1 MKAQGILYFI
11 SYLQRKYWIII
22 IGIIVISFMISA
34 LNVMSAK
41 KKATDTS
48 VSVPKMKPYISL
60 YPSVTEVHYPKAF
73 VEGLTGKMDSN
84 SLNLNWVLT
93 TDDTLEEIKK
103 FYLSDMQARGYKILK
118 KSDTLIRAEK
128 GEMVL
133 KVIFA
138 NKDDGKRH
146 IYIIIFNKK
155 MLQPSKNLKNTKV
168 SY

>member
-1 MKAQGILYFI
+1 MKPQSILYFI
-11 SYLQRKYWIII
+11 NYLQRKYWLII
-22 IGIIVISFMISA
+22 IGMIVISFIISA
-34 LNVMSAK
+34 FNVMSAT

-48 VSVPKMKPYISL
+48 VSVPKMKPYISI

-73 VEGLTGKMDSN
+73 VEGLTKKMNYN
-84 SLNLNWVLT
+84 SLNLNWVLK

-103 FYLSDMQARGYKILK
+103 FYLNDLKERGYKILI
-118 KSDTLIRAEK
+118 KSDTLIRAQK

-133 KVIFA
+133 KVAFA

-146 IYIIIFNKK
+146 IYIIIYNKK